1 MPQALPSPEQYAEK
15 LQNEFQDKSLQ
26 VVESIRNFTTTHLKD
41 NYEWDLN
48 IYFDQVKAHINEIR
62 H

>member
-1 MPQALPSPEQYAEK
+1 MPQALLSPEQYAEK
-15 LQNEFQDKSLQ
+15 LQNQFQDKSLD
-26 VVESIRNFTTTHLKD
+26 VVEAIRNFATTHLQ
-41 NYEWDLN
+41 NSYEWDLN